1 MGIKYVFDDLSNL
14 LLLEQLKTQR
24 TAMCMSEQKVMVVLA
39 AALVDDFWL
48 SHRGSQL
55 SFLSQFVLSDK

>member
-1 MGIKYVFDDLSNL
+1 MGIKDGFDDLSNL

-24 TAMCMSEQKVMVVLA
+24 TVMCMSEQKVMVVV

-48 SHRGSQL
+48 SHKGSIEAG
-55 SFLSQFVLSDK
+55 KTN

>member
-1 MGIKYVFDDLSNL
+1 MGIKDVFDDLSNL

-24 TAMCMSEQKVMVVLA
+24 TAICMSEQKVMVVLA

-48 SHRGSQL
+48 SHRGSIEAGNAN
-55 SFLSQFVLSDK
+55 